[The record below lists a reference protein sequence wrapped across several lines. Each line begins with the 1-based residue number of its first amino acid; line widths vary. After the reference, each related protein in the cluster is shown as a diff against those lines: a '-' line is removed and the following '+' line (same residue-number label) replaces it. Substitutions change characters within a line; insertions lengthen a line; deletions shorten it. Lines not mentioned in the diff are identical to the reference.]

1 LQVYERFYFV
11 KLSRT
16 SRRSRSCFY
25 FVKLSRSSRRSRS
38 FRCNCQGYAVF
49 VSSVCTIEK
58 VKNNLVLPTRLFLEV
73 NFVSSTKFKSF
84 DKYSI
89 IGRHLRCSFTILTII
104 VDTKKFCD
112 TIIQHDFL
120 FVRSLYTSPVWKSF
134 YMTFN
139 KNSRWV
145 RYQNG
150 AEFVG
155 DLNDFKRKKKT
166 DFTPNV
172 TFILAI
178 LPTARLHLSETID
191 YRLCNANW

>member
-1 LQVYERFYFV
+1 V
-11 KLSRT
+11 
-16 SRRSRSCFY
+16 
-25 FVKLSRSSRRSRS
+25 
-38 FRCNCQGYAVF
+38 
-49 VSSVCTIEK
+49 
-58 VKNNLVLPTRLFLEV
+58 TRLYSTIFFS
-73 NFVSSTKFKSF
+73 FV
-84 DKYSI
+84 
-89 IGRHLRCSFTILTII
+89 LC
-104 VDTKKFCD
+104 
-112 TIIQHDFL
+112 
-120 FVRSLYTSPVWKSF
+120 TSPVWKSF

-178 LPTARLHLSETID
+178 LPTARLHLFIFSVRPPPPPFWKSVDTLLMTFSKKSRSESSEFVADLNDFKTKKENRFYIQ
-191 YRLCNANW
+191 LHFHSGILANCSFAFIGDNWLQTLQCKLIKIISCKR